1 MAETLTA
8 TAGFYSPLLDAT
20 LFPPL
25 DNPDN
30 DIALQDDRT
39 FQIGLAAA
47 PGFENVVEFGAN
59 IGYDQTFATANVT
72 ITDNDSETCTCTI
85 LLYLIYEACTYCNYF
100 FWEVFRLHRNVP
112 LKKNTIS
119 SSLKTHSLLH
129 AYINS

>member
-1 MAETLTA
+1 MAETLIS

-20 LFPPL
+20 LLPPL

-59 IGYDQTFATANVT
+59 IESDPTFTTANVT
-72 ITDNDSETCTCTI
+72 ITDNDSEICTCTI
-85 LLYLIYEACTYCNYF
+85 LLYLIYEACTYCIYII
-100 FWEVFRLHRNVP
+100 
-112 LKKNTIS
+112 IS
-119 SSLKTHSLLH
+119 FGRFSDSIEMFH
-129 AYINS
+129 